1 MDICHL
7 KRLSLR
13 CLQNE
18 TNAPET
24 DKSMA
29 ASHTKLHHNSFFL
42 RIARV
47 EENDRQDL
55 RKALSLPQ
63 AAPMRWVWLVTIVK
77 RPGKEEF
84 SHPSWRSKKNTCN
97 IMEQAGYQ
105 TAHGLAML
113 AHLMENVANDGCLK
127 DQDNATLQRL
137 LGDDEATLHFFI
149 SGKNCKCIDV
159 LCGQRWR
166 MISWIPHTYGIPQ
179 HMLPLL
185 LFLWS
190 LPLLHIIRLHD
201 VMSPYLTYEYLSIHH
216 GMILHH

>member
-1 MDICHL
+1 MWKDYRNVSMDLCHL
-7 KRLSLR
+7 KHLSLR

-18 TNAPET
+18 TNALDT

-55 RKALSLPQ
+55 REALSLPQ

-97 IMEQAGYQ
+97 IMEAGRIPDSPWAGHAG
-105 TAHGLAML
+105 TF
-113 AHLMENVANDGCLK
+113 N
-127 DQDNATLQRL
+127 
-137 LGDDEATLHFFI
+137 
-149 SGKNCKCIDV
+149 GKRGKRQLSKRSRCYTSKAV
-159 LCGQRWR
+159 RRW
-166 MISWIPHTYGIPQ
+166 WGHP
-179 HMLPLL
+179 
-185 LFLWS
+185 LFLYFREK
-190 LPLLHIIRLHD
+190 L
-201 VMSPYLTYEYLSIHH
+201 
-216 GMILHH
+216 